1 MTPTSAPLHFLKRT
15 AQLVLAHEQPTQ
27 CLVIVP
33 SSRAARKLER
43 TLAGMMNEGGWLPQ
57 VKTLSDVLR
66 ESTSMSTLDPLAAQ
80 AELFSCWRALRIHE
94 DDGGSAD
101 PRSFQSFMPWGRIA
115 LRDFNEIDQHLL
127 DAPNVFQNLC
137 DIEGIEDW
145 SFADEK
151 SLGQA
156 QRSFLKQY
164 LQLGPLYE
172 AFQRRLLKHGLG
184 YAGLIARTAAE
195 TASRS
200 PIRPCICRRAEC
212 LDARGTQIPEAI

>member
-1 MTPTSAPLHFLKRT
+1 MTT
-15 AQLVLAHEQPTQ
+15 
-27 CLVIVP
+27 
-33 SSRAARKLER
+33 
-43 TLAGMMNEGGWLPQ
+43 M
-57 VKTLSDVLR
+57 
-66 ESTSMSTLDPLAAQ
+66 
-80 AELFSCWRALRIHE
+80 E
-94 DDGGSAD
+94 DLAD

-195 TASRS
+195 TQTGLPYAHVFVAGLSALT
-200 PIRPCICRRAEC
+200 PAERKF
-212 LDARGTQIPEAI
+212 LRQFETKNLLTWVWDGD

>member
-1 MTPTSAPLHFLKRT
+1 
-15 AQLVLAHEQPTQ
+15 
-27 CLVIVP
+27 
-33 SSRAARKLER
+33 
-43 TLAGMMNEGGWLPQ
+43 MMKEGVWLPQ

-66 ESTSMSTLDPLAAQ
+66 ESTGMSTLDPLAAQ

-94 DDGGSAD
+94 DDGKSAD

-127 DAPNVFQNLC
+127 DAPKVFQNLC

-164 LQLGPLYE
+164 LQLGPLYK
-172 AFQRRLLKHGLG
+172 AFQHRLLEHGLG

-195 TASRS
+195 TQTRLPYAHVYVAGLSALT
-200 PIRPCICRRAEC
+200 PAERKF
-212 LDARGTQIPEAI
+212 LRQFETKKRLTWVWDGDESYVHSK